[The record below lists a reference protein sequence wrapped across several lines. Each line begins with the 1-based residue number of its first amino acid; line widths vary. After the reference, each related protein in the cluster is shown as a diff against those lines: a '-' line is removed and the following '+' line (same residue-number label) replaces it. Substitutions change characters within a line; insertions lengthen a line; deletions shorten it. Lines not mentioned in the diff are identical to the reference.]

1 MANLEDLKNIGKSV
15 FEKGK
20 ELGGKAIEQGGKAL
34 NTAKLN
40 AEILSLESKVK
51 QSKVKIGDMIY
62 QLDVETG
69 INEIN
74 ELKKQIKGHLEEIKY
89 LETKKEN
96 K

>member
-1 MANLEDLKNIGKSV
+1 MANFEDLKNIGKSV

-89 LETKKEN
+89 LETKKE
-96 K
+96 KK